1 MKKVNGFQIIE
12 LFEQFAPKKFAME
25 GDPVGLQIGTLNKP
39 VSRVMVALDVLEN
52 VVDEAI
58 EKGIELIIAHHPLVY
73 RPLKKIAVDE
83 PGGRII
89 EKLIKHDIAVYAA
102 HTNLDVAEGGVND
115 LLAEALGLQNTEVL
129 VPTFEEKL
137 RKLAVFVPLD
147 HAEPVLKA
155 LGDAGAGFIGDY
167 SHCSFS
173 SQGTGRFL
181 PGSGTNPFI
190 GEAGK
195 LEEVPE
201 LKIETIY
208 PEHLEKTV
216 VSAMLK
222 VHPYEEP
229 AYDLY
234 PLAIKGRERGL
245 GRIGELRQEMPL
257 KEFAEFVKT
266 ALDAPGV
273 RVVGSLDERI
283 KKVAVLGG
291 DGNKYYGHAKRK
303 GADVYVTGDFYY
315 HTAHDAMNIGLN
327 IVDPGHHVEKIM
339 KANVALKMQELAKNK
354 GYDVDFVPSE
364 QNTDPFIFIK

>member
-1 MKKVNGFQIIE
+1 MKTVNGFQIIE
-12 LFEQFAPKKFAME
+12 LFEQFAPKKYAME
-25 GDPVGLQIGTLNKP
+25 GDPAGLQIGTLNKP

-58 EKGIELIIAHHPLVY
+58 EKAIELIIAHHPIVY

-115 LLAEALGLQNTEVL
+115 LLAEALELKNTKVL
-129 VPTFEEKL
+129 VPTYEEKL
-137 RKLAVFVPLD
+137 RKLAVFVPLNHVD
-147 HAEPVLKA
+147 RVLKA
-155 LGDAGAGFIGDY
+155 LGDAGAGSIGEY
-167 SHCSFS
+167 SHCTFS
-173 SQGTGRFL
+173 SPGTGRFL

-195 LEEVPE
+195 LEEVSE

-208 PEHLEKTV
+208 PERLEKKI

-222 VHPYEEP
+222 AHPYEEP

-234 PLAIKGRERGL
+234 PLVLKGKELGL
-245 GRIGELRQEMPL
+245 GRIGELQEEMSL
-257 KEFAEFVKT
+257 EQFAAHVKT
-266 ALDAPGV
+266 SLDAGGV
-273 RVVGSLDERI
+273 RVTGDLNARI
-283 KKVAVLGG
+283 QKVAVLGG
-291 DGNKYYGHAKRK
+291 DGNKYFQHAKRK

-327 IVDPGHHVEKIM
+327 IVDPGHYIEKIM
-339 KANVALKMQELAKNK
+339 KAGVARRMEQLAEKQ
-354 GYDVDFVPSE
+354 GYDVAFIPSE
-364 QNTDPFIFIK
+364 QNTDPFIFI

>member
-12 LFEQFAPKKFAME
+12 LFEQYAPKKYAME
-25 GDPVGLQIGTLNKP
+25 GDPVGLQVGTLHKP

-58 EKGIELIIAHHPLVY
+58 EQGIDLIIAHHPLVY
-73 RPLKKIAVDE
+73 RPLKRVVVDE
-83 PGGRII
+83 PGGRTIA
-89 EKLIKHDIAVYAA
+89 KLIKHDIAVYAA
-102 HTNLDVAEGGVND
+102 HTNLDVATGGVND

-129 VPTFEEKL
+129 VPTYEEKL

-147 HAEPVLKA
+147 HMDQVLKA
-155 LGDAGAGFIGDY
+155 LGDAGAGSIGEY
-167 SHCSFS
+167 SHCTFS
-173 SQGTGRFL
+173 TPGTGRFL

-195 LEEVPE
+195 LEEVSE
-201 LKIETIY
+201 VKIETIY
-208 PEHLEKTV
+208 PEQLENKV

-222 VHPYEEP
+222 AHPYEEP

-234 PLAIKGRERGL
+234 PLALGGRKWGL
-245 GRIGELRQEMPL
+245 GRIGKLQEEMTLR
-257 KEFAEFVKT
+257 EFADHVKT
-266 ALDAPGV
+266 SLAASGV
-273 RVVGSLDERI
+273 RVVGNLNDRI

-291 DGNKYYGHAKRK
+291 DGNKYFQHAKRK

-327 IVDPGHHVEKIM
+327 VVDPGHHVEKIM
-339 KANVALKMQELAKNK
+339 KAGVAARMEQLAEER
-354 GYDVDFVPSE
+354 GYEVAFIPSK
-364 QNTDPFIFIK
+364 QNTDPFTFL

>member
-12 LFEQFAPKKFAME
+12 LFEQFAPKTYAME
-25 GDPVGLQIGTLNKP
+25 GDPVGLQIGTLNRP

-58 EKGIELIIAHHPLVY
+58 ERGIELIIAHHPIVY

-83 PGGRII
+83 PGGRLI

-115 LLAEALGLQNTEVL
+115 LLAEALGLQYTEVL
-129 VPTFEEKL
+129 VPTYEEKL

-147 HAEPVLKA
+147 HVDPILKA
-155 LGDAGAGFIGDY
+155 LGDAGAGSIGEY

-173 SQGTGRFL
+173 SPGTGRFV

-190 GEAGK
+190 GQAGK
-195 LEEVPE
+195 MEAVSEV
-201 LKIETIY
+201 KIETIY
-208 PEHLEKTV
+208 PEHLEQEI

-222 VHPYEEP
+222 AHPYEEP

-234 PLAIKGRERGL
+234 PLVLKGKALGL
-245 GRIGELRQEMPL
+245 GRIGELQEEMSL
-257 KEFAEFVKT
+257 QQFAAHAKT
-266 ALDAPGV
+266 SLDASGV
-273 RVVGSLDERI
+273 RVTGNLNARI

-291 DGNKYYGHAKRK
+291 DGNKYYQHAKRK

-339 KANVALKMQELAKNK
+339 KAGIARRMQELAEMQ
-354 GYDVDFVPSE
+354 GYDVVFIASE
-364 QNTDPFIFIK
+364 QNTDPFIFI